1 MDSTDTSLRDEHLQS
16 TCMSMH
22 IIIIIIKSKSVQS
35 RSNGGL
41 GWSGRL
47 DSMGSGQYCMHNMYM
62 QNSLTPTSLAK
73 LF

>member
-1 MDSTDTSLRDEHLQS
+1 MHLQS

-41 GWSGRL
+41 GWSGGL
-47 DSMGSGQYCMHNMYM
+47 DFMGSGQYCMHMYM
-62 QNSLTPTSLAK
+62 LTPTSLAK